1 MKPFLWMMLI
11 GTLCGIF
18 LFYVWGKVDGVRA
31 GYELDVLLQKK
42 AALEQEHERLRIR
55 FSQLTSPERIAS
67 EAKRKLKLRAPSTG
81 QVYLVNGNAEN
92 AEPGPPAFGEMG
104 SGEDPPLR
112 LAQRK

>member
-1 MKPFLWMMLI
+1 MILI
-11 GTLCGIF
+11 GSLCGIF

-81 QVYLVNGNAEN
+81 QVYLVNGTA
-92 AEPGPPAFGEMG
+92 AGTPAVGETG

-112 LAQRK
+112 LAQGK

>member
-1 MKPFLWMMLI
+1 MILI
-11 GTLCGIF
+11 GSLCGIF

-67 EAKRKLKLRAPSTG
+67 EAKKKLKLRAPSTG
-81 QVYLVNGNAEN
+81 QVYLVNGTAAGN
-92 AEPGPPAFGEMG
+92 PAVGETG

-112 LAQRK
+112 LAQGK